1 MSVGHVA
8 RILEENGIATVIIG
22 IRAFQDT
29 LEAMTVPRLLATPH
43 MMGRTLGPPGD
54 VEGQRVIIRD
64 ALELLEKAERAGTI
78 VQMAGVYH
86 PR

>member
-29 LEAMTVPRLLATPH
+29 LEAMMVPRLLATPH
-43 MMGRTLGPPGD
+43 MMGRTLGSPGD
-54 VEGQRVIIRD
+54 GEGQRAIIRD
-64 ALELLEKAERAGTI
+64 ALELLEKAERVGTI